1 MELFMKK
8 VYLATVIAMVI
19 TTSIA
24 SHVLA
29 VGALGPA
36 APGFLV
42 GLRSGAGGMF
52 SRLRNFIGDCIAALR
67 AHCERRAAISALR
80 ALNDRELIDIG
91 LHRSSIGPSLFECEW
106 QTRVSDWASASHAAS
121 EWLR

>member
-8 VYLATVIAMVI
+8 VYLATVIAMVV

-42 GLRSGAGGMF
+42 GLRSRASGVF
-52 SRLRNFIGDCIAALR
+52 SRLRRFVGNCIAVIR
-67 AHCERRAAISALR
+67 AERERRAAITALR
-80 ALNDRELIDIG
+80 ALNDRELKDIG
-91 LHRSSIGPSLFECEW
+91 LYRSSIGPALFECEW
-106 QTRVSDWASASHAAS
+106 RTRISDRASAFHAAS
-121 EWLR
+121 GQWR

>member
-1 MELFMKK
+1 MELLMNKI
-8 VYLATVIAMVI
+8 YLATIIAMVI

-42 GLRSGAGGMF
+42 GLRSGASGLF
-52 SRLRNFIGDCIAALR
+52 SRLSRFIGDCIAAMH
-67 AHCERRAAISALR
+67 ADCERRAAIAALR
-80 ALNDRELIDIG
+80 SLSDRELKDIG
-91 LHRSSIGPSLFECEW
+91 LYRSGIGPSLFECEW
-106 QTRVSDWASASHAAS
+106 RARVSDRASAPHAAR
-121 EWLR
+121 ERLR